1 MILYVN
7 FLSFFLGTNKIS
19 RTEHSEF
26 FSREEHFFHGIKYLF
41 LSNVCLVSH
50 NRSITDG
57 SVSLT
62 WYSPSRLC
70 HQDLVFRAWKS
81 GFQNFA
87 WIEKVGIWLEIV
99 AYYTIE
105 MYLKLCI
112 TLQNNYCSYCNY
124 IFIGVGTEND
134 RICHATDIVH
144 YTRLLIRLLSPCSLV
159 IDEKL
164 NARVVL

>member
-1 MILYVN
+1 MIVYVI
-7 FLSFFLGTNKIS
+7 FLTFPRGLTKFHGFIDGTLRI
-19 RTEHSEF
+19 
-26 FSREEHFFHGIKYLF
+26 FSREEHFFHEIKYLF

-105 MYLKLCI
+105 MSLKLCI
-112 TLQNNYCSYCNY
+112 TLQNKYCSYCNY
-124 IFIGVGTEND
+124 MFIGVGTENY
-134 RICHATDIVH
+134 RICHFTDIVH
-144 YTRLLIRLLSPCSLV
+144 YTRLLIRLLVDIFTIKSYL
-159 IDEKL
+159 
-164 NARVVL
+164 R

>member
-1 MILYVN
+1 MQ
-7 FLSFFLGTNKIS
+7 IS
-19 RTEHSEF
+19 RTKFFWGKLGLSQESELLF
-26 FSREEHFFHGIKYLF
+26 CLHLTTAPVLKSDLSYLI
-41 LSNVCLVSH
+41 LSQ
-50 NRSITDG
+50 
-57 SVSLT
+57 
-62 WYSPSRLC
+62 PFC

-124 IFIGVGTEND
+124 IFIGVGTGND
-134 RICHATDIVH
+134 RICHDTDIVH
-144 YTRLLIRLLSPCSLV
+144 LLGFSF
-159 IDEKL
+159 DY
-164 NARVVL
+164 